1 MSPAQ
6 PTYAHAVPGDAI
18 VLTKRYADALDF
30 ARIIHAGD
38 TRKGTA
44 IPYLA
49 HVLAVSALVLEGGGR
64 EDQAIAGLLHDAA
77 EDHGGLATLKQIRSE
92 FGPHVADL
100 VEACSDSLTADRN
113 AKAPWWDRKVGYL
126 RKLEA
131 EPPEVA
137 LVSCADK
144 VHNARAIVSDYRDRG
159 EDLWTIFNRD
169 AGRAGTL
176 WYYQRLTA
184 VLGARLA
191 GSGQAAVALAAELTR
206 IVDSLV
212 SAVATN
218 VGVDV
223 MRADAEWARQR
234 EAEVLVGLPAS

>member
-1 MSPAQ
+1 MSPAS
-6 PTYAHAVPGDAI
+6 PTYAHAVPGAV
-18 VLTKRYADALDF
+18 VLTKRYTDALDY

-49 HVLAVSALVLEGGGR
+49 HVLAVSTLVLEAGGS

-77 EDHGGLATLKQIRSE
+77 EDHGGMATLNQIQSE
-92 FGPHVADL
+92 FGPHVAGL
-100 VEACSDSLTADRN
+100 VEACSDSLAADRN

-131 EPPEVA
+131 ESAEVA

-144 VHNARAIVSDYRDRG
+144 VHNARAIVTDYRERG
-159 EDLWTIFNRD
+159 ENVWTIFNDD

-176 WYYQRLTA
+176 WYYQRLVT
-184 VLGARLA
+184 VLGERLA
-191 GSGQAAVALAAELTR
+191 GSGQPAVALADELAR
-206 IVDSLV
+206 IVDSLLT
-212 SAVATN
+212 AVATN
-218 VGVDV
+218 VTAETV
-223 MRADAEWARQR
+223 RADADWAHQR
-234 EAEVLVGLPAS
+234 EAEVLVELPAG